1 MIQHAGDNLS
11 TCLVPCDKISFSAAY
26 PTTCLVEPI
35 RFGSLGLGG
44 FSEMGHDARL
54 PKILLSDGRCPCLY
68 RRWRND
74 LSVGITE
81 VSALILNLR
90 YSMNRGTISHIHVQH
105 RYRLEL
111 ASHVRTK
118 Q

>member
-1 MIQHAGDNLS
+1 M
-11 TCLVPCDKISFSAAY
+11 P
-26 PTTCLVEPI
+26 
-35 RFGSLGLGG
+35 G
-44 FSEMGHDARL
+44 FQKYS
-54 PKILLSDGRCPCLY
+54 Y
-68 RRWRND
+68 RIAVVYLRWRND